1 MAHSPLVLG
10 IDLGTQ
16 STKVLVYEPV
26 TRQILSL
33 TSAPHRIHQA
43 ADGTSEQDV
52 DTWLAAFDQCLQ
64 QTPAELR
71 ARVVALGVSG
81 QQHGFVPLD
90 QSGTPVHPVK
100 LWNDT
105 STRAECE
112 ELTREFGGRE
122 RLIREVGNPILP
134 GYTASKIR
142 WLRNHHPERYRALAH
157 ILLPHDYL
165 NFILTGQLFMEAGD
179 ASGTGLFDVRRR
191 SWSNAML
198 SVLDPDRD
206 LRACLPPLIA
216 SEASGGPITA
226 DIARRYGLP
235 ESARV
240 ASGGGD
246 NMMAAIGTGCV
257 EEGVFSVSL
266 GTSGT
271 VFAYSR
277 TPVIDEAGVIAAFCS
292 STGGYLPLACTMNC
306 TVASEL
312 TRKLFDVSVAEL
324 EPRAR
329 LAPRGAAGLI
339 TLPFYVGERTPNLPN
354 ARGCLLGASPQNM
367 TPEHLLRSS
376 IEGALFA
383 LRFGLDA
390 FSGLGARPKAVRL
403 TGGGAKSGLFREL
416 AADIFDCPI
425 ECPRV
430 EETAA
435 FGAALQALWMLEQ
448 GGSAPKALAELV
460 HEHVPSDGPLIPPN
474 PEAVAEYAAVY
485 RSYSEYVQ
493 LLTPKFV

>member
-1 MAHSPLVLG
+1 MADSPLVLG
-10 IDLGTQ
+10 VDLGTQ
-16 STKVLVYEPV
+16 STKVLVYDPAA
-26 TRQILSL
+26 RQIRSV

-43 ADGTSEQDV
+43 ADGTSEQNV
-52 DTWLAAFDQCLQ
+52 ETWLEAFDQCMN
-64 QTPAELR
+64 QTPAGLR
-71 ARVVALGVSG
+71 ARVVAVGVSG

-90 QSGTPVHPVK
+90 ADGTPIYAVK

-122 RLIREVGNPILP
+122 KLIAEVGNPMLP
-134 GYTASKIR
+134 GYTAPKIR
-142 WLRNHHPERYRALAH
+142 WLRNHHPDRYRALAH
-157 ILLPHDYL
+157 ILLPHDFL
-165 NFILTGQLFMEAGD
+165 NYTLTGQLSMEPGD
-179 ASGTGLFDVRRR
+179 ASGTGLFDIRRR
-191 SWSNAML
+191 EWSRAML

-206 LRACLPPLIA
+206 LFACLPPLIA
-216 SEASGGPITA
+216 SEASPGTITA
-226 DIARRYGLP
+226 EVARRYGLP

-271 VFAYSR
+271 VYAYSAS
-277 TPVIDEAGVIAAFCS
+277 PVIDQSGVIAGFCS
-292 STGGYLPLACTMNC
+292 STGGFLPLACTMNC

-312 TRKLFDVSVAEL
+312 TRKLFGVSVAEL

-329 LAPRGAAGLI
+329 KAPRGSAGLI

-390 FSGLGARPKAVRL
+390 FSKLGARPQTVRL
-403 TGGGAKSGLFREL
+403 TGGGAKSALFREL
-416 AADIFDCPI
+416 AADIFNCPI

-435 FGAALQALWMLEQ
+435 FGAALQALWMLEHDQ
-448 GGSAPKALAELV
+448 NTPRSIAELV
-460 HEHVPSDGPLIPPN
+460 HEHVPSDGPVIPPN